1 MIKNRA
7 PDVFSYE
14 SDDDDDDDDDD
25 DTISETF
32 CTEAV
37 SSDDDQGEDSDS
49 SSAASCSDE
58 ISKKGKHENSEESAG
73 SEGDVEVTN
82 SSKKEVNSNCES
94 GSSTID
100 VEYGLPPELVT
111 KFSCSVPFTLPPH
124 KTALVAAILDGYVS
138 FNGKGII
145 SPSDLNSL
153 QGGNMVEE
161 DNYLTDFIVDKYFEI
176 TQAARADGSKVV
188 LFPWEAFEKSA
199 IKLLFTRAADT
210 LLEQDIILAPCCPIT
225 TDHWFLIAVFPQNNL
240 MVALDSL
247 AGDFVKPSL
256 KASMLKMWQVLEKVD
271 INLDVSQWQFAVNKP
286 NDLPQQSN
294 SFDCGVFNSL
304 YARCLV
310 AEGVMLSD
318 EQSISDFRKHMLLE
332 LHSQSLIPVSSATYR
347 IEKGSY
353 YAVDYVN
360 NYYVGR
366 ALSAPDTSNFAEFK
380 FLHRIRKTNVKRFEW
395 PNHDDIDRVHSSC
408 VFYGPLNSRGH
419 GPFEIVDTEELEA
432 VFKLVSK

>member
-1 MIKNRA
+1 MHTLNKTVPIQWNYFATSRGKGVVDGIAGTVKCLVSNAVMTGKSPVVADAQSFYRVASSLTSSVTDSLVSQKEISDTSDLLSLEKCFSEALPLPGISKMHCIEPRKDGSLNCCLYSFQKLIKNRA
-7 PDVFSYE
+7 PDVFPYE
-14 SDDDDDDDDDD
+14 PDDDDDDDND

-37 SSDDDQGEDSDS
+37 SSDDDQGEDSDY

-161 DNYLTDFIVDKYFEI
+161 DNYLTNFIADTYFEI

-188 LFPWEAFEKSA
+188 VFPWEAFEKSA
-199 IKLLFTRAADT
+199 IKLLFTRAEDT

-225 TDHWFLIAVFPQNNL
+225 TDHWFLIAVFPQKNL

-247 AGDFVKPSL
+247 AGDFVKPSV
-256 KASMLKMWQVLEKVD
+256 KASMLKMW
-271 INLDVSQWQFAVNKP
+271 
-286 NDLPQQSN
+286 
-294 SFDCGVFNSL
+294 
-304 YARCLV
+304 
-310 AEGVMLSD
+310 
-318 EQSISDFRKHMLLE
+318 
-332 LHSQSLIPVSSATYR
+332 
-347 IEKGSY
+347 
-353 YAVDYVN
+353 
-360 NYYVGR
+360 
-366 ALSAPDTSNFAEFK
+366 
-380 FLHRIRKTNVKRFEW
+380 
-395 PNHDDIDRVHSSC
+395 
-408 VFYGPLNSRGH
+408 
-419 GPFEIVDTEELEA
+419 
-432 VFKLVSK
+432 

>member
-1 MIKNRA
+1 MHYIEPRNDGSLNCCLYSFQKLIKNRA

-14 SDDDDDDDDDD
+14 SDDDDDDDD
-25 DTISETF
+25 TISET

-37 SSDDDQGEDSDS
+37 SSDDDQGEDSDL

-73 SEGDVEVTN
+73 SEGDVQVTN

-100 VEYGLPPELVT
+100 VEYGLTPELVT

-188 LFPWEAFEKSA
+188 LFP
-199 IKLLFTRAADT
+199 
-210 LLEQDIILAPCCPIT
+210 
-225 TDHWFLIAVFPQNNL
+225 
-240 MVALDSL
+240 
-247 AGDFVKPSL
+247 
-256 KASMLKMWQVLEKVD
+256 
-271 INLDVSQWQFAVNKP
+271 
-286 NDLPQQSN
+286 
-294 SFDCGVFNSL
+294 
-304 YARCLV
+304 
-310 AEGVMLSD
+310 
-318 EQSISDFRKHMLLE
+318 
-332 LHSQSLIPVSSATYR
+332 
-347 IEKGSY
+347 
-353 YAVDYVN
+353 
-360 NYYVGR
+360 
-366 ALSAPDTSNFAEFK
+366 
-380 FLHRIRKTNVKRFEW
+380 
-395 PNHDDIDRVHSSC
+395 
-408 VFYGPLNSRGH
+408 
-419 GPFEIVDTEELEA
+419 
-432 VFKLVSK
+432 